1 MPNKVILFHKTKFK
15 IKSTNKKRMQ
25 KILMVC
31 LGNICRSP
39 LAEGIML
46 KLIKENNLNMRVDSA
61 GTSAFHVNES
71 PDERTI
77 LNAAKHN
84 IDLKSLSARQFKE
97 SDFEKFDKIY
107 VMDKSNL
114 SNVLALA
121 KNQEQKDKVDLLLNA
136 SHPNLNLEVP
146 DPYFGGEQ
154 GFEDVFQLVYTACQ
168 HIAFEI

>member
-1 MPNKVILFHKTKFK
+1 
-15 IKSTNKKRMQ
+15 MQ

-46 KLIKENNLNMRVDSA
+46 KLIRENNINMRVDSA
-61 GTSAFHVNES
+61 GTSDYHIDET
-71 PDERTI
+71 PDKRTI
-77 LNAAKHN
+77 INAAQHN
-84 IDLKSLSARQFKE
+84 IDLNPLRARQFKV

-114 SNVLALA
+114 ANVLALTSNDA
-121 KNQEQKDKVDLLLNA
+121 HKIKVDLLLNT
-136 SHPNLNLEVP
+136 SHPNQDLEVP

-154 GFEDVFQLVYTACQ
+154 GFEDVFNLVYKACQ
-168 HIAFEI
+168 HIAFA

>member
-1 MPNKVILFHKTKFK
+1 
-15 IKSTNKKRMQ
+15 MQ

-46 KLIKENNLNMRVDSA
+46 HLIEKHQLNIEVDSA
-61 GTSAFHVNES
+61 GTAHYHIGEN
-71 PDERTI
+71 PDKRTI
-77 LNAAKHN
+77 ANAKKHN
-84 IDLKSLSARQFKE
+84 VDLSPLVARQFNAN
-97 SDFEKFDKIY
+97 DFDAFDKIY

-121 KNQEQKDKVDLLLNA
+121 KNETHRNKVDLLLNE
-136 SHPNLNLEVP
+136 SHPQKDMEVP

-154 GFEDVFQLVYTACQ
+154 GFEEVFQLVYKACENITEKIRIQ
-168 HIAFEI
+168 QGSKV